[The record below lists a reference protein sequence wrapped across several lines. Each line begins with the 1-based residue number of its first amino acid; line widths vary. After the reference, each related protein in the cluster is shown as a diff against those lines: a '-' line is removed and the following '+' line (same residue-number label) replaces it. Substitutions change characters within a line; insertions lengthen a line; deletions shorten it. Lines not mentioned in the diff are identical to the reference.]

1 MIVFWL
7 CTEIV
12 EPKSIIL
19 GSFDLFIMMFDGL
32 MSLWQ
37 IFESDMNFSP
47 SNIFIDTSNL
57 IEKDCSWLEL
67 IKSNKENSYF
77 YTKSSLQELSTGKK

>member
-1 MIVFWL
+1 M
-7 CTEIV
+7 
-12 EPKSIIL
+12 IL

-77 YTKSSLQELSTGKK
+77 YIKSSLQELSTGKK

>member
-1 MIVFWL
+1 MIF
-7 CTEIV
+7 
-12 EPKSIIL
+12 

-47 SNIFIDTSNL
+47 YNIFIDISNL
-57 IEKDCSWLEL
+57 IEKDWSWLEL

-77 YTKSSLQELSTGKK
+77 YIKSSLQELSTGKK